1 MATKVANSK
10 SRQRQKEL
18 DEERELQEFIDSR
31 SQARKELIKK
41 ILIIILCLGLVMA
54 FCLPSITMLL

>member
-1 MATKVANSK
+1 MANRVANSK

-41 ILIIILCLGLVMA
+41 IIIIVLCLGLVMA